1 MQYTYVSKLSGGEK
15 RRLFLLTVLVKNPN
29 FLILDEP
36 TNDLDLLTL
45 QTLEEFLIHFKGCLV
60 VVSHDRY
67 FMDKLV
73 DHLFVFEGDGE
84 VKDFSGNYRE
94 WREQVTEDELALKKK
109 QKQLLS
115 DQKNEKNVEESNST
129 NANQS
134 KLKKKSFKE
143 KYEFEQLQNEI
154 AHLEKE
160 KQDLNEKLAA
170 SKGSHDEI
178 ICSSCGS
185 VKICFGVWGVC
196 RPKIWVL
203 NVFFNALELVVKT
216 LHRRRC

>member
-129 NANQS
+129 PANQS

-178 ICSSCGS
+178 IDWSRRIGEVISAIDE
-185 VKICFGVWGVC
+185 KELRW
-196 RPKIWVL
+196 L
-203 NVFFNALELVVKT
+203 ALSEMPE
-216 LHRRRC
+216 

>member
-45 QTLEEFLIHFKGCLV
+45 QTLEEFLLHFKGCLV

-73 DHLFVFEGDGE
+73 DHLFVFEGEGI

-94 WREQVTEDELALKKK
+94 WRDQVTEDELALKKK
-109 QKQLLS
+109 QKQALVEQKVEKQTEENNINTDSLS
-115 DQKNEKNVEESNST
+115 KVR
-129 NANQS
+129 
-134 KLKKKSFKE
+134 KKSFKE
-143 KYEFEQLQNEI
+143 KFEFEQLQKEI
-154 AHLEKE
+154 ADLEVE
-160 KQDLNEKLAA
+160 KSILNQKLAA
-170 SKGSHDEI
+170 ATGNHEEILKWSSRIGEVISLIDE
-178 ICSSCGS
+178 
-185 VKICFGVWGVC
+185 KELRW
-196 RPKIWVL
+196 L
-203 NVFFNALELVVKT
+203 ALSEMPE
-216 LHRRRC
+216 

>member
-45 QTLEEFLIHFKGCLV
+45 QTLEEFLLHFKGCLV

-73 DHLFVFEGDGE
+73 DHLFVFEGDGN

-94 WREQVTEDELALKKK
+94 WRNKTTEEEEEKKKK
-109 QKQLLS
+109 QKQALLTQKEEKFS
-115 DQKNEKNVEESNST
+115 DVNIENSLSKT
-129 NANQS
+129 

-143 KYEFEQLQNEI
+143 KFEFEQLQKEI
-154 AHLEKE
+154 SALEIEKADLDQKLASAGASHDNILAWSTRIGEVISLIDEKE
-160 KQDLNEKLAA
+160 LRWL
-170 SKGSHDEI
+170 
-178 ICSSCGS
+178 
-185 VKICFGVWGVC
+185 
-196 RPKIWVL
+196 
-203 NVFFNALELVVKT
+203 T
-216 LHRRRC
+216 LSEMPE